1 MLKYGWGQGKVWGP
15 KRIQDNDGVTQ
26 AFTLVLPSL
35 PTVTPASPPIAG
47 SALGSVLPF
56 LLTLGALAGYSKPA
70 RGNASPSNHIHP
82 PAKRFYTNS
91 VAIKMY
97 SMTLLILSSGHFTSF
112 LGQIFS
118 HSKLFLKLKGR
129 HGEENKIKLLL
140 ANSLRNAC
148 SFQRSAKDY
157 SPHPRAEIF
166 SIQRILLWC
175 H

>member
-1 MLKYGWGQGKVWGP
+1 MGTQKDPGQRWGHPGIHSGAALSPYSHPCQPSHSW
-15 KRIQDNDGVTQ
+15 NDT
-26 AFTLVLPSL
+26 
-35 PTVTPASPPIAG
+35 G

-118 HSKLFLKLKGR
+118 LSKLFLKLKGR

>member
-97 SMTLLILSSGHFTSF
+97 SMTLLILSSGHLTSF
-112 LGQIFS
+112 LGLEKKKHYYVTVKRELGCTLSILDSRPCPATNYCARSGSDFV
-118 HSKLFLKLKGR
+118 
-129 HGEENKIKLLL
+129 
-140 ANSLRNAC
+140 
-148 SFQRSAKDY
+148 FQG
-157 SPHPRAEIF
+157 F
-166 SIQRILLWC
+166 V
-175 H
+175 